1 MQLKKNIS
9 DQKLRGGYYTPEVL
23 ADFIVKNIEI
33 NKEINI
39 LEPSCGDGI
48 FINSIKKIIPKEKIK
63 SLTAIEIIKEE
74 ANKVKN
80 RFKDEKFHILNED
93 FLNFYR
99 NNRNK
104 RFDLIIGNPPY
115 IRYQYLSKEQRELQS
130 EILKNNSIKPN
141 KLINSWVCFLVACIE
156 LLDDKGT
163 IGFVIPAELL
173 QVAYA
178 EELRKHLSNNLAEII
193 LITFKELVFPDIEQ
207 EVIVLIGKKDK
218 SIPVNGA
225 KIAVVEFN
233 NFDDMQ
239 NKETFDNIEYQLIKH
254 TEEKWT
260 KYFLESNENELIR
273 KIRKDDRFQTFN
285 DIAIINVGITT
296 GNNRYF
302 SVNKETVKRYDLE
315 EVVLPLIGRSSHAQ
329 GVYFTY
335 EDWQKNINKNERA
348 YLIHFPDDIAFQD
361 YPELHKKY
369 IIDGENRGEN
379 KGYKCKIR
387 DRWYIVP
394 SVWVPDAFFL
404 RRNNKFPKFVLNTIR
419 AVSTDTMHRVK
430 FYDGID
436 KEKALL
442 SYYNSITF
450 AFTEING
457 RSYGGG
463 VLELMPG
470 EVGRIILPKIENI
483 DKQTS
488 KELINIIDDYIRN
501 NKNIDE
507 LLDITD
513 KAILH
518 DRLGISEEITIQFRT
533 IWKKLMNRRHN
544 RSRKKKNL

>member
-1 MQLKKNIS
+1 MQLKNNSS

-63 SLTAIEIIKEE
+63 SLTAIEIVEEE

-130 EILKNNSIKPN
+130 EILKNNGIKPN

-239 NKETFDNIEYQLIKH
+239 NKETFDNIEYQLIEH

-285 DIAIINVGITT
+285 DIAIINYTRSLIDETLVPDLSELTFVDI
-296 GNNRYF
+296 
-302 SVNKETVKRYDLE
+302 SNKE
-315 EVVLPLIGRSSHAQ
+315 S
-329 GVYFTY
+329 
-335 EDWQKNINKNERA
+335 
-348 YLIHFPDDIAFQD
+348 
-361 YPELHKKY
+361 
-369 IIDGENRGEN
+369 N
-379 KGYKCKIR
+379 KG
-387 DRWYIVP
+387 
-394 SVWVPDAFFL
+394 
-404 RRNNKFPKFVLNTIR
+404 N
-419 AVSTDTMHRVK
+419 
-430 FYDGID
+430 
-436 KEKALL
+436 ALL
-442 SYYNSITF
+442 KLCKYLNISPNDVIAIGDERNDIPMFKVAGHNVIVENAFDEIKEYAHEIIGSNNNS
-450 AFTEING
+450 
-457 RSYGGG
+457 G
-463 VLELMPG
+463 VAKYLEKHF
-470 EVGRIILPKIENI
+470 I
-483 DKQTS
+483 
-488 KELINIIDDYIRN
+488 
-501 NKNIDE
+501 KN
-507 LLDITD
+507 
-513 KAILH
+513 
-518 DRLGISEEITIQFRT
+518 
-533 IWKKLMNRRHN
+533 
-544 RSRKKKNL
+544 